1 MNEPSTHGCP
11 VAAGGQNK
19 IPTGSAQLPGE
30 RAVAAPSLI
39 PAVSR
44 LRSLADSRAMAAN
57 PVEVLSQYTEQ
68 YGDTFRF
75 YLGGIKEAI
84 VTTDPAVIQHVLKT
98 NADNYQKSEIQVKR
112 MGHFLGKG
120 LLTTHGEAWK
130 TQRRL
135 IQKGFD
141 RRLLD
146 ALSTIMQDSLA
157 ESLREFDSQIQA
169 GAVDIYPHLMKMT
182 FAMVARS
189 LFGAKLKD
197 EDINLVSDT
206 ICTVQEFIVRQTI
219 QPYLNPWFAASG
231 ELRRH
236 EEMRARA
243 DSVLMAYIQQRRHQE
258 PGQDLLQTL
267 MDARYSDGEGMSDEL
282 VLSESMQ
289 LLVAGHETSSNS
301 LSWLLYLLSSRPE
314 CLEQVRQEFDS
325 VLGDAPLNHADLPRL
340 EFTTQVIQEGLRLYP
355 PFWMID
361 RMAVEDD
368 RVGDVAIPRGS
379 TVIVYVYGAHHAPR
393 YWENPESFDPRR
405 FVKGHEKLRQP
416 FTYLPFGGGPRVC
429 IGNHYAMLQ
438 VLMIL
443 SHVVRKY
450 DFELVP
456 GQTITERAM
465 VILRPKH
472 GIRMT
477 FTPAIARR
485 PMPPSQ
491 THLDPRESGD
501 VQQAAGQDIAEMV
514 GSAQEPR

>member
-1 MNEPSTHGCP
+1 MSDATKQVCPATAGTVPQPPDPSTGP
-11 VAAGGQNK
+11 AQAAALNQP
-19 IPTGSAQLPGE
+19 IPT
-30 RAVAAPSLI
+30 
-39 PAVSR
+39 VSR

-57 PVEVLSQYTEQ
+57 PVEVLSRYTAEF
-68 YGDTFRF
+68 GGTFRF
-75 YLGGIKEAI
+75 YLGGLKEAI
-84 VTTDPAVIQHVLKT
+84 VTTDPAFIQHVLKT

-146 ALSTIMQDSLA
+146 ALSTIMQDSLT
-157 ESLREFDSQIQA
+157 ESLRHFDSEIQS
-169 GAVDIYPHLMKMT
+169 GPVDIYPHMMKMT

-189 LFGAKLKD
+189 LFGAKLPEKD
-197 EDINLVSDT
+197 IDLVSDT

-219 QPYLNPWFAASG
+219 QPYLNPWFVVSG
-231 ELRRH
+231 DLRRH
-236 EEMRARA
+236 EQMRARA
-243 DSVLMAYIQQRRHQE
+243 DAVLMAYIQQRRHQP

-301 LSWLLYLLSSRPE
+301 LSWILYLLSRNPDV
-314 CLEQVRQEFDS
+314 LARVRQEFDS
-325 VLGDAPLNHADLPRL
+325 VLGNAPLNHADLPHF
-340 EFTTQVIQEGLRLYP
+340 EFTTQVIHETLRLYP

-368 RVGDVAIPRGS
+368 RVGGIAIPSGS
-379 TVIVYVYGAHHAPR
+379 TVIVYVYGAHHAPAS
-393 YWENPESFDPRR
+393 WENPETFDTAR
-405 FVKGHEKLRQP
+405 FAKGTEKLRTP
-416 FTYLPFGGGPRVC
+416 FTFLPFGGGPRIC

-438 VLMIL
+438 ILMIL

-450 DFELVP
+450 DFDLVP
-456 GQTITERAM
+456 GQTIEERAM
-465 VILRPKH
+465 VILRPRN

-477 FTPAIARR
+477 FTPAVAR
-485 PMPPSQ
+485 SV
-491 THLDPRESGD
+491 S
-501 VQQAAGQDIAEMV
+501 VQPENGGEWGIRTPDRTFGPITV
-514 GSAQEPR
+514 